1 MTKDP
6 IQKKILTIVLCL
18 HGAFLLLAIL
28 SPKAVTQ
35 KKPQKPLVVKTI
47 TPSAAPQEKMM
58 QARAPSPP
66 VSKTAKIE
74 QKEEVAAT
82 KPTLAPAAKP
92 ASTPTPKKAPPIADK
107 KLVKEKEKKKTATKQ
122 VQDEKRE
129 RMSQKLLQELEESL
143 NRLETKPEKKKG
155 AGKKQDFS
163 KAIDPINFG
172 SGFGGEVSDFGD
184 YSGSLVGY
192 LKQVLNLPEY
202 GDVKIQLTVKEDGSF
217 VNLVV
222 LKAESE
228 KNRKYLETSL
238 PHLSF
243 PPLKGK
249 KKQETFTVTFCNE
262 I

>member
-47 TPSAAPQEKMM
+47 TPSAAPQEKMI
-58 QARAPSPP
+58 QARAPSAP
-66 VSKTAKIE
+66 VSKIAKVE
-74 QKEEVAAT
+74 KKEEAA
-82 KPTLAPAAKP
+82 AAKP
-92 ASTPTPKKAPPIADK
+92 TPPPAQKPTPKKAPPIADK
-107 KLVKEKEKKKTATKQ
+107 KLVKEKEKKNTPVKQ
-122 VQDEKRE
+122 AQEEKRE

-155 AGKKQDFS
+155 SGKKQDFS
-163 KAIDPINFG
+163 KAIDPLNFG
-172 SGFGGEVSDFGD
+172 SGFGSEASDSGD